1 MMIIIII
8 IIMIIIIIITNVLE
22 LVLQIQVT
30 CNKSDLF
37 YSLFSLLKMPQ
48 NTHSGFPLVGDISG

>member
-1 MMIIIII
+1 MII
-8 IIMIIIIIITNVLE
+8 IIMIIIIINVLE

-30 CNKSDLF
+30 CDKSDLF

-48 NTHSGFPLVGDISG
+48 NTHSGFPLVGDIPG